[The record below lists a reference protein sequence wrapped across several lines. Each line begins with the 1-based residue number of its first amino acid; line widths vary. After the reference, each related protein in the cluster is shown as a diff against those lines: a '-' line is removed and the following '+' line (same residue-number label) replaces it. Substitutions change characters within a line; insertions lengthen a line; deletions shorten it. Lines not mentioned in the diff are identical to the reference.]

1 MHSCIVVYDAVTFIV
16 SLDRIVSIQIG
27 IVGRTGAGKSSLV
40 GALLRLVDRVTGSI
54 HIDGVDISK
63 IGLHDLRQHVAVVTQ
78 DPILF
83 EGSLR
88 DNLDPLKRYAMERL
102 MEILVKIFPGDLDNV
117 FPQGLSTILGE
128 DGITLR

>member
-1 MHSCIVVYDAVTFIV
+1 MISP
-16 SLDRIVSIQIG
+16 DRIVSIQIG

-40 GALLRLVDRVTGSI
+40 GSLLRLVDRVTGSI
-54 HIDGVDISK
+54 HIDGIDISK
-63 IGLHDLRQHVAVVTQ
+63 IGLHDLRKHVAVVTQ

-88 DNLDPLKRYAMERL
+88 DNLDPLRCYAIERL
-102 MEILVKIFPGDLDNV
+102 MEILVRIFPGDLDNV